1 MHPLIL
7 ATSNPNKAKEIQS
20 LLPGHFEVIT
30 LKEAGIEQEIPE
42 PFFTLEENS
51 RHKAFT
57 IYSFTGKDCFAED
70 TGLETEVLKGAP
82 GVHSAR
88 FAGEP
93 RNDLRNMEKLL
104 NELNGETNRKAQF
117 RTVMTLVLNGETHL
131 FEGICKGQIT
141 LSPRGTEGFGYDPV
155 LVPEGSTL
163 TFAEMGLEEK
173 NRFSH
178 RKKALFKMID
188 YLQKTI
194 TP

>member
-7 ATSNPNKAKEIQS
+7 ATSNANKAREIQS
-20 LLPGHFEVIT
+20 LLPVHFEVIT
-30 LKEAGIEQEIPE
+30 LKQAGIEQEIPE

-51 RHKAFT
+51 RHKAST
-57 IYSFTGKDCFAED
+57 IYLLTGKNCFAED
-70 TGLETEVLKGAP
+70 TGLETEALNGAP

-88 FAGEP
+88 YAGEP

-104 NELNGETNRKAQF
+104 HELNRETNRKAQF

-131 FEGICKGQIT
+131 FEGICKGQIVMS
-141 LSPRGTEGFGYDPV
+141 LRGTEGFGYDPV
-155 LVPEGSTL
+155 FVPDGSKL

>member
-1 MHPLIL
+1 MHSLIL

-42 PFFTLEENS
+42 PYFTLEENS
-51 RHKAFT
+51 RHKAST
-57 IYSFTGKDCFAED
+57 IYSLTGKDCFAED
-70 TGLETEVLKGAP
+70 TGLETEALNGAP

-131 FEGICKGQIT
+131 FEGICEGQIT

-155 LVPEGSTL
+155 FVPEGSTL

>member
-7 ATSNPNKAKEIQS
+7 ATSNANKAREIQS

-30 LKEAGIEQEIPE
+30 LKDAGIEQEIPE

-51 RHKAFT
+51 RHKAST
-57 IYSFTGKDCFAED
+57 IYLLTGKDCFAED
-70 TGLETEVLKGAP
+70 TGLETEALQGAP

-88 FAGEP
+88 YAGEP

-131 FEGICKGQIT
+131 FEGICKGQIAW
-141 LSPRGTEGFGYDPV
+141 SPRGTEGFGYDPV
-155 LVPEGSTL
+155 FVPDGSTL
-163 TFAEMGLEEK
+163 TFAEMDLEEK